1 MLKLNETSL
10 VIALMEQGGYLQCHA
25 AQQYGVNETKIS
37 LLVGVSEAQGYWV
50 IIPEAST
57 FTLCHD
63 AKIKAYTF
71 HTWKTNSGR
80 KWTWYIRLHLVT
92 GTQMINQCD

>member
-10 VIALMEQGGYLQCHA
+10 VIALMEQGYLQCHA
-25 AQQYGVNETKIS
+25 AQQYGVNETKIFP
-37 LLVGVSEAQGYWV
+37 LVGCFRGTK
-50 IIPEAST
+50 IPEAST
-57 FTLCHD
+57 CTLCHD
-63 AKIKAYTF
+63 AKIKAYAF

-80 KWTWYIRLHLVT
+80 KWTWYIRLHQFT